1 MNQESVFEGTG
12 LYRTG
17 TCLGASQPG
26 PARRQLCPERGNLI
40 PSAPEHELLL
50 SAHLLTRSVEP
61 KVPPFLRLRS
71 STIFSGSIMVSVSM
85 LTLAPR
91 RLVGNAPIP
100 GIPCCPLL
108 RMHRLTTTCRRDPRS
123 WRRDTCPRKCN
134 RITRSTAPL
143 TPSLELVYER
153 YTGMWPG
160 IPPMFML
167 GRAKM
172 VFSLLN
178 LPPGCSRS
186 LQRCHGATAISPCKA
201 LKILMSSSSN
211 GSAFQLEVGPVT
223 IYPSLHI

>member
-85 LTLAPR
+85 LTLAPPAPGWER
-91 RLVGNAPIP
+91 AHSRYSLLSLVADAPIDNHLP
-100 GIPCCPLL
+100 AGSEILAKRYLSSKVQQNHTVDGAFDPIFGVGV
-108 RMHRLTTTCRRDPRS
+108 REVHRDVARD
-123 WRRDTCPRKCN
+123 
-134 RITRSTAPL
+134 STH
-143 TPSLELVYER
+143 VYVGE
-153 YTGMWPG
+153 GEDG
-160 IPPMFML
+160 
-167 GRAKM
+167 
-172 VFSLLN
+172 V
-178 LPPGCSRS
+178 LPPQPPTRLLAVLAEMPRGNRHLA
-186 LQRCHGATAISPCKA
+186 LQ
-201 LKILMSSSSN
+201 SSED
-211 GSAFQLEVGPVT
+211 LDV
-223 IYPSLHI
+223 